1 MRAENTTDLPMPDS
15 SPKYTQIA
23 WGSFWIRA
31 GVIGLSMVVAF
42 MVGTYQSSL
51 NTPPTFVTIS
61 VAGVIASQAKAI
73 DTEML
78 QNNTILSEAQ
88 IQERVEKYTHKIA
101 TTLKEYSKKNRV
113 IVFEKGA
120 IVSEGVGIKDITDA
134 FIEAINE

>member
-15 SPKYTQIA
+15 STKYTQIA

-31 GVIGLSMVVAF
+31 GVIGLSMVGAF

-101 TTLKEYSKKNRV
+101 ATLKEYSKKNRV
-113 IVFEKGA
+113 IDFEKGA
-120 IVSEGVGIKDITDA
+120 IVSQDEGIKDITDA